1 MILARLG
8 KGYFKEKGVRIFSQN
23 FWLGCLSS
31 FKGCLVLVV
40 ASNMKKVLNFI
51 ISCISLQF
59 TVMDLFYLHK
69 KSDKK
74 KS

>member
-1 MILARLG
+1 MLYIFYKQLKSGDSTGRYLSLRL
-8 KGYFKEKGVRIFSQN
+8 N
-23 FWLGCLSS
+23 FHL
-31 FKGCLVLVV
+31 KGCLVLVV
-40 ASNMKKVLNFI
+40 VSNMKKVVNFI

-59 TVMDLFYLHK
+59 TVMDVFYLHK